1 MFGYTREEL
10 CLIWLDSFT
19 ELEYKH
25 KKMLLDLANGV
36 VDATTIV
43 NAGKEY
49 LINNVSATVYK
60 VPVQF
65 PAIGPEEFLFQM
77 PLSLRKI
84 CG

>member
-36 VDATTIV
+36 VNATTIV

-49 LINNVSATVYK
+49 LIN
-60 VPVQF
+60 
-65 PAIGPEEFLFQM
+65 
-77 PLSLRKI
+77 KI
-84 CG
+84 